1 MISYIVSSH
10 RRIILKMVTTRSG
23 KPLIPSSKGVGSKL
37 RGKASV
43 PIVIFEEP
51 VNTENKKR
59 ESPCKSTVSEMKKCK
74 THSTLIDKENVLN
87 TNVIQPSSL
96 LSEPKK
102 IQISQDEKMMSGAPE
117 GDLFDMVVFEDSELW
132 PYASELE
139 AREEFVKGCKIHEKS
154 SVWADLYESVVVI
167 RRVVL
172 HHAEILNT
180 NKTMLLEASKAVIVG
195 VESLRSCRVRSG
207 IMGLRTLLRNCGAT
221 LSTMRTPEND
231 ICAAV
236 VTSLLTKTGGGPK
249 FISELAL
256 NSLLQEAVVGVPPL
270 ELIRCLF
277 PSIAHRNPEIGA
289 SAIYASVECIRK
301 LEHAVLSD
309 ASAEGVEVMRESIQ
323 GLALALNAKRPKA
336 KECAKTALR
345 ALHAAVGDAHFENL
359 LKAHTNESQQSE
371 VTRAVTTS
379 STPSTPFTPSLAT
392 TATSSSAGASRFG
405 SGMPGSS
412 SVMKPMSM
420 STASKFVRKPLLPP
434 ASASATVAGS
444 ASVSRFKLHMMH
456 SAAAAT
462 STNTDVCVGSVVKND
477 ISDISDIS
485 VDIVCTAATP
495 ARPAPVVVDVPASA
509 PFSSTTCDSVVVS
522 FSIATSASAATPVAA
537 LSMREHIQLMK
548 KQQRL
553 AQQLATPVAHP
564 ASTSVETGVSSR
576 GIDCAVLVLE
586 TARKLPC
593 VQQQEKMEEKMVEG
607 AAGEENTM

>member
-1 MISYIVSSH
+1 
-10 RRIILKMVTTRSG
+10 MVTTRSG
-23 KPLIPSSKGVGSKL
+23 KPLILSSKGVVSKL

-43 PIVIFEEP
+43 PIVIFEES
-51 VNTENKKR
+51 VNTEKKKR

-74 THSTLIDKENVLN
+74 TQSALVDKENVLN
-87 TNVIQPSSL
+87 INVIQPPSSL
-96 LSEPKK
+96 QSEPKK
-102 IQISQDEKMMSGAPE
+102 IKISQDEKMMSGAPE

-139 AREEFVKGCKIHEKS
+139 AREEFVKGCKVHDES
-154 SVWADLYESVVVI
+154 SVWADQYESVVVI

-180 NKTMLLEASKAVIVG
+180 NKAMLLEASKAVIAG

-207 IMGLRTLLRNCGAT
+207 IMGLRTLLRNCGTT
-221 LSTMRTPEND
+221 LSTMQTAEND

-256 NSLLQEAVVGVPPL
+256 NSLLQEAVAGVPPL

-301 LEHAVLSD
+301 LDHTVLSD
-309 ASAEGVEVMRESIQ
+309 STAEGMEVMKETIQ
-323 GLALALNAKRPKA
+323 GLAQALNAKRPKA
-336 KECAKTALR
+336 KESAKTALR
-345 ALHAAVGDAHFENL
+345 TLYTAVGDAHFQNL
-359 LKAHTNESQQSE
+359 LKTHASESQQSE
-371 VTRAVTTS
+371 VTRAVATS
-379 STPSTPFTPSLAT
+379 STPSTPFTPSLTAP
-392 TATSSSAGASRFG
+392 ATSSSASRFG

-434 ASASATVAGS
+434 ASASAAGS
-444 ASVSRFKLHMMH
+444 ASVSRFKLHMM
-456 SAAAAT
+456 STAAAAS
-462 STNTDVCVGSVVKND
+462 STAQVGM

-485 VDIVCTAATP
+485 VDLVFTSATP
-495 ARPAPVVVDVPASA
+495 ARSAPVLVDIPASA
-509 PFSSTTCDSVVVS
+509 PVSSTTVDAPASV
-522 FSIATSASAATPVAA
+522 TSALASAAATPVAA

-553 AQQLATPVAHP
+553 AQQLATPVALP
-564 ASTSVETGVSSR
+564 AATTMEAGVSST

-586 TARKLPC
+586 TARKPTLSVP
-593 VQQQEKMEEKMVEG
+593 QQDKMEQDLVESTVR
-607 AAGEENTM
+607 EESSI

>member
-1 MISYIVSSH
+1 
-10 RRIILKMVTTRSG
+10 MVTTRSG

-74 THSTLIDKENVLN
+74 TQSTLVDKENVLN
-87 TNVIQPSSL
+87 TNLIQPPSSL
-96 LSEPKK
+96 QSEPKK

-139 AREEFVKGCKIHEKS
+139 AREEFVKGCKVHDES
-154 SVWADLYESVVVI
+154 SVWADQYESVVVI

-172 HHAEILNT
+172 HHAEILNA
-180 NKTMLLEASKAVIVG
+180 NKAMLLEASKAVIAG

-221 LSTMRTPEND
+221 LSTMQTAEND

-256 NSLLQEAVVGVPPL
+256 NSLLQEAVAGVPPL

-277 PSIAHRNPEIGA
+277 PSIAHRNPDIGA
-289 SAIYASVECIRK
+289 SAIYASAECLRK
-301 LEHAVLSD
+301 LDHTVLSD
-309 ASAEGVEVMRESIQ
+309 STVKGIEVMKETIQ
-323 GLALALNAKRPKA
+323 GLAQALNAKRPKA

-345 ALHAAVGDAHFENL
+345 SLYTAVGDAHFQNL
-359 LKAHTNESQQSE
+359 LKTHTSESQQSE
-371 VTRAVTTS
+371 VTRAVATS
-379 STPSTPFTPSLAT
+379 STPSTPFTPSLT
-392 TATSSSAGASRFG
+392 TPATSSSASRFG

-420 STASKFVRKPLLPP
+420 STASKFVRKPFLPH
-434 ASASATVAGS
+434 ASASAAGS
-444 ASVSRFKLHMMH
+444 ASVSRFKLHMM
-456 SAAAAT
+456 STAAAAS
-462 STNTDVCVGSVVKND
+462 STAQVGM

-485 VDIVCTAATP
+485 VDLVCTSATP
-495 ARPAPVVVDVPASA
+495 ARSAPVMVDVPASA
-509 PFSSTTCDSVVVS
+509 PVSSTTGDVS
-522 FSIATSASAATPVAA
+522 ATSTTSALASAAATPVAA
-537 LSMREHIQLMK
+537 LSMREHILLMK

-553 AQQLATPVAHP
+553 AQQLATPVALP
-564 ASTSVETGVSSR
+564 ATTTMEASVSST

-586 TARKLPC
+586 TARKPTLSVP
-593 VQQQEKMEEKMVEG
+593 QQEKVGQDLVEG
-607 AAGEENTM
+607 TVREENAI